1 MFVLESTYDGAG
13 TVVEVLP
20 LTNDEAAAVG
30 ETFKFS
36 SGKLTKASVSDKPA
50 YIGIQKVVAGASNN
64 VEAIAVR
71 ADQVWLAD
79 YTSTANPVVPPAVG
93 ATHCI
98 DADGLNVDADK
109 TKDTSQVAG
118 KATIISVDT
127 AKKKCRVKFE

>member
-13 TVVEVLP
+13 TVAEVLP

-30 ETFKFS
+30 ETFKFT
-36 SGKLTKASVSDKPA
+36 SGKLTKASTTTKPA
-50 YIGIQKVVAGASNN
+50 YIGIQKVAAGTGNN

-79 YTSTANPVVPPAVG
+79 YTSTASPVVPPAVG
-93 ATHCI
+93 SKYALDSNGLNI
-98 DADGLNVDADK
+98 NAASADG
-109 TKDTSQVAG
+109 TP
-118 KATIISVDT
+118 ATVISVDT

>member
-30 ETFKFS
+30 ETFKFTG
-36 SGKLTKASVSDKPA
+36 GKLTKASTTTKPA
-50 YIGIQKVVAGASNN
+50 YIGIQKVAAGTGNN

-93 ATHCI
+93 SKYAL
-98 DADGLNVDADK
+98 DSNGLNINAAS
-109 TKDTSQVAG
+109 TNGTP
-118 KATIISVDT
+118 ATVI
-127 AKKKCRVKFE
+127 

>member
-13 TVVEVLP
+13 TVVEVLS
-20 LTNDEAAAVG
+20 LSTDEAAAVG

-79 YTSTANPVVPPAVG
+79 YTSTASPVVGSKYAL
-93 ATHCI
+93 
-98 DADGLNVDADK
+98 DSNGLNINAAS
-109 TKDTSQVAG
+109 TNGTP
-118 KATIISVDT
+118 ATVISVDT

>member
-36 SGKLTKASVSDKPA
+36 SGKLTKASTTTKPA
-50 YIGIQKVVAGASNN
+50 YIGIQKVAAGTGNN

-79 YTSTANPVVPPAVG
+79 YTSTASPVVPPAVG
-93 ATHCI
+93 SKYAL
-98 DADGLNVDADK
+98 DSNGLNINAAS
-109 TKDTSQVAG
+109 TNGTP
-118 KATIISVDT
+118 ATVISVDT

>member
-79 YTSTANPVVPPAVG
+79 YTSTASPVVGSKYAL
-93 ATHCI
+93 
-98 DADGLNVDADK
+98 DSNGLNINAAS
-109 TKDTSQVAG
+109 TNGTP
-118 KATIISVDT
+118 ATVISMDT

>member
-13 TVVEVLP
+13 TVVEVLS
-20 LTNDEAAAVG
+20 LSTGEAAAVG

-79 YTSTANPVVPPAVG
+79 YTSTASPAVG
-93 ATHCI
+93 SKYAL
-98 DADGLNVDADK
+98 DSNGLNINAAS
-109 TKDTSQVAG
+109 TNGTP
-118 KATIISVDT
+118 ATVISVDT

>member
-20 LTNDEAAAVG
+20 LTNNEAAAVG
-30 ETFKFS
+30 ETFKFA

-79 YTSTANPVVPPAVG
+79 YTSTASPVVGSKYAL
-93 ATHCI
+93 
-98 DADGLNVDADK
+98 DSNGLNINAASTDG
-109 TKDTSQVAG
+109 TP
-118 KATIISVDT
+118 ATVISVDT

>member
-20 LTNDEAAAVG
+20 LANEEAAAVG
-30 ETFKFS
+30 ETFKFT
-36 SGKLTKASVSDKPA
+36 SGKLTKASTTTKPA
-50 YIGIQKVVAGASNN
+50 YIGIQKVAAGTGNN

-79 YTSTANPVVPPAVG
+79 YTSTATPVVAPAVG
-93 ATHCI
+93 SKYAL
-98 DADGLNVDADK
+98 DSNGLNINAAS
-109 TKDTSQVAG
+109 TNGTP
-118 KATIISVDT
+118 ATVISVDT

>member
-20 LTNDEAAAVG
+20 LTNNEAAAVG
-30 ETFKFS
+30 ETFKFA
-36 SGKLTKASVSDKPA
+36 SGKLTKASTTTKPA
-50 YIGIQKVVAGASNN
+50 YIGIQKVAAGTGNN

-79 YTSTANPVVPPAVG
+79 YTSTASPVVPPAVG
-93 ATHCI
+93 SKYAL
-98 DADGLNVDADK
+98 DSNGLNINAAS
-109 TKDTSQVAG
+109 TNG
-118 KATIISVDT
+118 KPATVISVDT

>member
-13 TVVEVLP
+13 TVVEVLS
-20 LTNDEAAAVG
+20 LSTGEAAAVG

-50 YIGIQKVVAGASNN
+50 YIGIQKVAAGTGNN

-79 YTSTANPVVPPAVG
+79 YTSTASPVVPPAVG
-93 ATHCI
+93 SKYAL
-98 DADGLNVDADK
+98 DSNGLNINAAS
-109 TKDTSQVAG
+109 TNGTP
-118 KATIISVDT
+118 ATVISVDT

>member
-20 LTNDEAAAVG
+20 LTNNEAAAVG
-30 ETFKFS
+30 ETFKFT
-36 SGKLTKASVSDKPA
+36 SGKLTKASTTTKPA
-50 YIGIQKVVAGASNN
+50 YIGIQKVAAGTGNN

-93 ATHCI
+93 SKYAL
-98 DADGLNVDADK
+98 DSNGLNINAASTDG
-109 TKDTSQVAG
+109 TP
-118 KATIISVDT
+118 ATVISVDT
-127 AKKKCRVKFE
+127 AKAKCRVKFE

>member
-13 TVVEVLP
+13 TIVEVKP
-20 LTNDEAAAVG
+20 LTDNEAAAVG

-36 SGKLTKASVSDKPA
+36 SGKLTKATTTDKPA
-50 YIGIQKVVAGASNN
+50 YIGIQKVASGTNKT

-93 ATHCI
+93 SKYAL
-98 DADGLNVDADK
+98 DSNGLNINAAS
-109 TKDTSQVAG
+109 TGGAP
-118 KATIISVDT
+118 ATVISVDT
-127 AKKKCRVKFE
+127 AKAKCRVKFE